1 MAQWVPNESLYGPG
15 GGDHINDLGES
26 TPDPYGALR
35 PLQFA
40 GAPMGTPGAAQIGGV
55 SPVASSNPA
64 AEIATDRTTGSD
76 SNGALGAVGAVA
88 RLAAGQGTPDASS
101 ASAGPPDP
109 AQVKAG
115 SPHDSGMQP
124 APLPPPEPPGLGG
137 PKTESEH
144 TSEDSSTGL
153 SAKDRSTQEAGIGTA
168 RTARQA
174 ANAAQVQQAS
184 DAATLEQTR
193 GAQGLAAAAK
203 EIDDNAHKIA
213 VQEGI
218 LNDVDAALAKGA
230 DWHPNRTELFHGD
243 TGAVFGI
250 SAAIAAMAGGWLMG
264 QGLTGGKNPYLDAIV
279 SMINENAND
288 QVRKNS
294 AVMQQLIDHK
304 GDVKAAVAELKQR
317 QLAQVGIMAQ
327 AQARKDNGD
336 LMQKGTAALTT
347 QLAAQDAQ
355 WENDQRKALMQSIT
369 HKTAD
374 HLKRITD
381 PNAGAAKPLSR
392 TLQQRYVQN
401 NALMSEYRAARS
413 IVTKAQASGAAQKYL
428 GTIATHGV
436 NWAQE
441 HLNGLPSDQQEF
453 ANALMALERVNH
465 INTSTSLQGLSNEE
479 KERFGKEGIPDKLRD
494 LPNTLEHF
502 DTLYRLKAQENRDM
516 LKGAGREGDAGEP
529 DEDSTGAAF

>member
-1 MAQWVPNESLYGPG
+1 MTQWVPNESLYGPG

-76 SNGALGAVGAVA
+76 SNGALGAVGGAVRA
-88 RLAAGQGTPDASS
+88 VLPGATPDTSNAG
-101 ASAGPPDP
+101 AGPPDP

-153 SAKDRSTQEAGIGTA
+153 SAKDRSTQEAGIGSA

-184 DAATLEQTR
+184 DAATLEQAR
-193 GAQGLAAAAK
+193 GAEGLANAAQAIK
-203 EIDDNAHKIA
+203 DNADKIA
-213 VQEGI
+213 VQEHV
-218 LNDVDAALAKGA
+218 LNQVDEKLKAGA
-230 DWHPNRTELFHGD
+230 DWRPDRTELFHGD
-243 TGAVFGI
+243 PGAVFGI
-250 SAAIAAMAGGWLMG
+250 SAAVAAMAGGWLMG

-294 AVMQQLIDHK
+294 AIMQQLIDHK

-381 PNAGAAKPLSR
+381 PNATTAKLPRQLAMR
-392 TLQQRYVQN
+392 HAN
-401 NALMSEYRAARS
+401 NAQFVQEWAGIKPQLHALEQDGSM
-413 IVTKAQASGAAQKYL
+413 ASYL
-428 GTIATHGV
+428 GTVATKGA
-436 NWAQE
+436 NWVQE
-441 HLNGLPSDQQEF
+441 NLNGLPPKQQQ
-453 ANALMALERVNH
+453 AAILIARLEELNH
-465 INTSTSLQGLSNEE
+465 LHTGSSMVGLSEHE
-479 KERFGKEGIPDKLRD
+479 KERFGKVGVPTKARELS
-494 LPNTLEHF
+494 NTYTYF
-502 DTLYRLKAQENRDM
+502 DTLAREKIEQNRTM
-516 LKGAGREGDAGEP
+516 ASGHAGEEEP
-529 DEDSTGAAF
+529 TDDEPVGGG